1 MSIIVLGSINTDL
14 VIRSPSLPQ
23 PGETILGGEFY
34 RAAGGKGAN
43 QAVAA
48 ARSAREPVIFLA
60 AVGDDSFGNESL
72 VGLCSENLDT
82 RFLKVVPGQPSGV
95 ALILVDAG
103 GQNLISVAS
112 GANLHLRP
120 DDVHAVPKE
129 MWQNARVFV
138 ACLESPLETVMAG
151 LRRAKQAGLTTI
163 VNPAPADPEIMFAVG
178 LRLIDVFTPNESE
191 AALLTGREVRSS
203 ADAETAGKQLQ
214 TAGCSRVIITR
225 GEHGCCVLDGDHVEH
240 LAALQVEA
248 IDAVAAGDV
257 FNGVLATALSE
268 GRTLIDAAHWAS
280 TAAAISVTRRGA
292 QPSIP
297 TRDEIE
303 AKVLPRQIVIQ
314 PPFEN

>member
-14 VIRSPSLPQ
+14 VIRSPSLPR
-23 PGETILGGEFY
+23 PGETVLGGEFY

-48 ARSAREPVIFLA
+48 VRSAREPVIFLA
-60 AVGDDSFGNESL
+60 AVGDDSFGHDSL
-72 VGLCSENLDT
+72 VGLKAENLDT
-82 RFLKVVPGQPSGV
+82 RFLKVVSGQPSGV

-120 DDVHAVPKE
+120 DDIHAVPKE
-129 MWQNARVFV
+129 VWQNARVFV

-151 LRRAKQAGLTTI
+151 LRCAKQAGLTTI

-178 LRLIDVFTPNESE
+178 LRLIDIFTPNESE
-191 AALLTGREVRSS
+191 AALLTGREVQTSE
-203 ADAETAGKQLQ
+203 DAEAAGRQLQ
-214 TAGCSRVIITR
+214 AAGCSRVIITR
-225 GEHGCCVLDGDHVEH
+225 GEHGCCVLDGDVVEH
-240 LAALQVEA
+240 LAAHPVDA

-257 FNGVLATALSE
+257 FNGALATAISE
-268 GRTLIDAAHWAS
+268 GRTLIEAAQWAS
-280 TAAAISVTRRGA
+280 FAAATSVTRRGA

-297 TRDEIE
+297 MRDEIE
-303 AKVLPRQIVIQ
+303 LIRAASFRT
-314 PPFEN
+314 

>member
-14 VIRSPSLPQ
+14 VIRSPALPH

-48 ARSAREPVIFLA
+48 ARSSREQVTFLA
-60 AVGDDSFGNESL
+60 AVGDDTFGGESL
-72 VGLCSENLDT
+72 AGLKREHLDT
-82 RFLKVVPGQPSGV
+82 RFLKVIPGQPSGV
-95 ALILVDAG
+95 ALILVDAS

-120 DDVHAVPKE
+120 DDVHAVPIKV
-129 MWQNARVFV
+129 WQDARVFV

-151 LRRAKQAGLTTI
+151 LRRAKQNGLTTI
-163 VNPAPADPEIMFAVG
+163 INPAPADREILFAVG
-178 LRLIDVFTPNESE
+178 LRLIDLLTPNETE
-191 AALLTGREVRSS
+191 AALLTGREVLT
-203 ADAETAGKQLQ
+203 ADDAEAAARQLQ
-214 TAGCSRVIITR
+214 SAGCSRVIITR
-225 GEHGCCVLDGDHVEH
+225 GEQGCCVLDGDVFVN
-240 LAALQVEA
+240 LPAKRVEA

-257 FNGVLATALSE
+257 FNGALATALAE
-268 GRTLIDAAHWAS
+268 GRSLIEAAGWAS

-297 TRDEIE
+297 TRDEI
-303 AKVLPRQIVIQ
+303 AQSAAT
-314 PPFEN
+314 

>member
-1 MSIIVLGSINTDL
+1 MPASPIIVLGSINTDL
-14 VIRSPSLPQ
+14 VIRSLSLPC

-60 AVGDDSFGNESL
+60 AVGDDSFGVESL
-72 VGLCSENLDT
+72 DSLRSENLDT

-95 ALILVDAG
+95 ALILVDAD

-120 DDVHAVPKE
+120 DDIHAVPKE
-129 MWQNARVFV
+129 VWQNARVFV

-151 LRRAKQAGLTTI
+151 LRHAKQAGLTTI

-203 ADAETAGKQLQ
+203 EDAEAAGKQLQ
-214 TAGCSRVIITR
+214 AAGCSRVIITR
-225 GEHGCCVLDGDHVEH
+225 GEHGCCVLDGDIVTH
-240 LAALQVEA
+240 LPAKRVAA

-257 FNGVLATALSE
+257 FNGALATALAE
-268 GRTLIDAAHWAS
+268 GRALIDAARWAS
-280 TAAAISVTRRGA
+280 VAAAISVTRRGA

-297 TRDEIE
+297 IRNEID
-303 AKVLPRQIVIQ
+303 L
-314 PPFEN
+314 